1 MIPENLKYSK
11 EHEWVKVEGDT
22 AIVGIT
28 HHAQDALG
36 DLVYIEL
43 PKIGAKFSA
52 MQEFG
57 VAESVK
63 TVSTLY
69 CPISGEVIAINEE
82 LKTKP
87 EIVNEDPYE
96 KGWMLKVK
104 MSNPAEANR
113 LLSAKEYGELIAKH

>member
-1 MIPENLKYSK
+1 MMIPENLKYSK
-11 EHEWVKVEGDT
+11 EHEWVKVEGET
-22 AIVGIT
+22 ALVGIT

-43 PKIGAKFSA
+43 PKVGAKLSS

-69 CPISGEVIAINEE
+69 CPVGGEVVAVNEE
-82 LKTKP
+82 LKAKP

-104 MSNPAEANR
+104 MSSPAEAGI
-113 LLSAKEYGELIAKH
+113 LLSAKEYGALLAK